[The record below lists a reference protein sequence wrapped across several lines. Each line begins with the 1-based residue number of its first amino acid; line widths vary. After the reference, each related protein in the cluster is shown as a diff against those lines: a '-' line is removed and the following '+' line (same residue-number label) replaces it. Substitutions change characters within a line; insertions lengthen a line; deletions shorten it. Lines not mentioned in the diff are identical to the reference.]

1 MALLDHR
8 PAGRRLILLVL
19 LPLTLLLLG
28 SAWWVMRNTG
38 NDSAGLPNGPVSYAQ
53 ITAHPEARLYYP
65 GSRVFSPFGGPE
77 RSYMTLDGR
86 EHDPAFAG
94 AVLTSNATPARI
106 YLWYQLWLLK
116 HGWRSHA
123 DLGSTNWKSLEGYAR
138 GTREDFIVAMDYPDQ
153 VGGRWAA
160 TCLPHGRCTRSAHH
174 PAGGPDRP
182 VTPCRAVAASLS
194 CEAAAA

>member
-38 NDSAGLPNGPVSYAQ
+38 NDSTGLPNGPVSYAQ

-138 GTREDFIVAMDYPDQ
+138 GFHRVDGLSRS
-153 VGGRWAA
+153 GGGGDGPPPAFR
-160 TCLPHGRCTRSAHH
+160 TDGVRDPLTIL
-174 PAGGPDRP
+174 PAGQTVP
-182 VTPCRAVAASLS
+182 
-194 CEAAAA
+194 